1 MLRPFY
7 REQEQ
12 FWLFWCF
19 FSSFIFSLLVYVS
32 LIIHPFFF
40 PSSHHSL
47 IGVAK
52 VYVGLSVR
60 LTVRDGRTGLW
71 VTESSCVVDGV
82 FVCQR
87 VQECT
92 HSRVLVCAVPLCRRR
107 VHARPV
113 LCQFDGG
120 VALLSPV

>member
-1 MLRPFY
+1 M
-7 REQEQ
+7 
-12 FWLFWCF
+12 
-19 FSSFIFSLLVYVS
+19 
-32 LIIHPFFF
+32 IHPFFF

-47 IGVAK
+47 IGGGVK

-92 HSRVLVCAVPLCRRR
+92 HPRMLVRAVPLCRRR
-107 VHARPV
+107 VHVRPA

-120 VALLSPV
+120 VALLSPA